1 MFKNIFYILQIF
13 FKNTKNYTKKY
24 LIFRI
29 DKTIDIIKTFIRLT
43 KRKKIY
49 YLLQFCS
56 YNLKNTLA
64 AKPTYVYNNR
74 VNSYPTIVTG
84 KILNVPH
91 YYEFNPKENP
101 NRYWWCG
108 QTAFRMTIKAFGITK
123 TPNEIHKGFNEV
135 DQNYKKKKFYY
146 ENNCG
151 YGNKYKWCA
160 YPGLFVDTIEW
171 YGKNRI
177 GNLKAKREEYYSEIA
192 LFEAVKKAID
202 NKQLMILYSQSYYSN
217 GWVRVK
223 HFMVVNGYSTS
234 YSKIEKKELE
244 DHKIV
249 FVRDPVQEKSGGSN
263 FDKHFKASEL
273 WNNAYELKPNGSKMV
288 VGVIVF
294 E

>member
-1 MFKNIFYILQIF
+1 MGLS
-13 FKNTKNYTKKY
+13 T
-24 LIFRI
+24 
-29 DKTIDIIKTFIRLT
+29 
-43 KRKKIY
+43 
-49 YLLQFCS
+49 
-56 YNLKNTLA
+56 NTLA

-84 KILNVPH
+84 KILNIPH

-177 GNLKAKREEYYSEIA
+177 GNLKAKREEYYSELA